1 MPVLAGV
8 FAVLAA
14 LLHVAIFAMESVL
27 WTRPAVYRRFGVA
40 SDADAATTKPLAFN
54 QGFYNLFLAVG
65 IIVGVVIGGTAGLT
79 LVAFGCSC
87 IVAAAAVLASTGS
100 AYFRAAATQALFAVL
115 ALVLLVVL

>member
-1 MPVLAGV
+1 MPVVAQI

-14 LLHVAIFAMESVL
+14 ILHVAIFAMESVL

-65 IIVGVVIGGTAGLT
+65 IIVGVVIGGDAGLA
-79 LVAFGCSC
+79 LVAFGCAC
-87 IVAAAAVLASTGS
+87 IVTAAAVLASTGRQ
-100 AYFRAAATQALFAVL
+100 YLRAASTQALFAII
-115 ALVLLVVL
+115 ALVLLAVL

>member
-1 MPVLAGV
+1 MPVLAAV

-14 LLHVAIFAMESVL
+14 VLHVAIFAMESVL
-27 WTRPAVYRRFGVA
+27 WTRPAVYRRFGVT

-79 LVAFGCSC
+79 LVAFGCLC

-100 AYFRAAATQALFAVL
+100 AYFRAAATQALFAVI
-115 ALVLLVVL
+115 ALVLLAVL